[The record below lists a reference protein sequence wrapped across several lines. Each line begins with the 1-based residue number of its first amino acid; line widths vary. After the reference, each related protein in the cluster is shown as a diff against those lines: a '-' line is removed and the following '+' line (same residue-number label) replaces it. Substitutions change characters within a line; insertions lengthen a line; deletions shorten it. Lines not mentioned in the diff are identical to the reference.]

1 MEGCVTASG
10 TNHVRQSAIMAAAT
24 HDCIGQF
31 AGALLSCG
39 LLNTAIQG
47 QPFSEYVEIC
57 GCGLRRFGL
66 PDGFDLN

>member
-1 MEGCVTASG
+1 MTAWGPTTFVSRPSWQRP
-10 TNHVRQSAIMAAAT
+10 HISW
-24 HDCIGQF
+24 IGHF

-47 QPFSEYVEIC
+47 QPCSEYVEIC